1 MDSESAEAPPLEIET
16 APQPD
21 ASIIWLHGLGADGS
35 DFESLVPAL
44 PLPAS
49 LKLRFV
55 FPHAPFRPVS
65 LNQGY
70 VMRAWYDIALRDGVF
85 IQNLDDIRASIAI
98 LEGLIQREQAR
109 GVESKRIVLAGF
121 SQGGVIALHTGLGFA
136 QPLAGIL
143 ALSVPLPSVNG
154 LIQSVHPANGGIP
167 IFMAHG
173 TEDPMVPFAVAQR
186 SYEELIGQ
194 GLKITWRQYPMG
206 HHVSTEEI
214 SDIAQWLVG
223 VL

>member
-1 MDSESAEAPPLEIET
+1 MDSDAAETPPLEIET

-21 ASIIWLHGLGADGS
+21 ASVIWLHGLGADGS
-35 DFESLVPAL
+35 DFESLVSAL
-44 PLPAS
+44 PLPAA

-85 IQNLDDIRASIAI
+85 IQNLDDIRASIGI

-121 SQGGVIALHTGLGFA
+121 SQGGVIALHTGLEFI

-143 ALSVPLPSVNG
+143 ALSVPLPSVND
-154 LIQSVHPANGGIP
+154 LLQDVHPANAGIP

-173 TEDPMVPFAVAQR
+173 TEDPMVPFAAAQR
-186 SYEELIGQ
+186 SYGELIGH
-194 GLKITWRQYPMG
+194 GLKITWREYPMG
-206 HHVSTEEI
+206 HHVTSEEI
-214 SDIAQWLVG
+214 SDIAQWLTG